1 MPDPAFN
8 AKLEQMAD
16 EMLAVR
22 ACSGD
27 SGAMALLTARMVPL
41 VKTLAAKYGGG
52 AMEPEDL
59 HKKACWAFWPRFTAM
74 MRKRRSVSLLCWRVH
89 CKSYSVCC
97 ARRG

>member
-1 MPDPAFN
+1 MNPCEVGCSMPDPAFN

-52 AMEPEDL
+52 AMEP
-59 HKKACWAFWPRFTAM
+59 
-74 MRKRRSVSLLCWRVH
+74 
-89 CKSYSVCC
+89 
-97 ARRG
+97 

>member
-52 AMEPEDL
+52 AM
-59 HKKACWAFWPRFTAM
+59 
-74 MRKRRSVSLLCWRVH
+74 
-89 CKSYSVCC
+89 
-97 ARRG
+97 